1 MIISLLDFKKKI
13 SENLKKKKF
22 KKIYILTGKNSFYAA
37 GINKELSSIIKKVK
51 FRIYFKKR
59 NFPEVLELKK
69 IISELNKFK
78 PDLIIAIGG
87 GAVLDYAKIANN
99 ISKVDGLK
107 ERIKQSKIKFKKR
120 SFLIAIP
127 TTAGSGAE
135 VTPNAVLYIK
145 NIKYSLEDTNLK
157 PDKFFLVPDLIL
169 SCNYKLKAASGFD
182 AIAQAVESLMSKK
195 SNLKSVKF
203 AILSLKLSLNN
214 FLDFIKNP
222 NPHNA
227 KIMSK
232 AANYAGK
239 AIAISRT
246 TAPHALSYPFTA
258 HYGISHG
265 QAVAIT
271 FDEVLKFNYGKKD
284 KSTTRFNLNS
294 RFKKLFKLTRTKSI
308 YELVTFFKNI
318 KVKTGLKVSNIK
330 PTKGTINKILSEIN
344 AQRLKNNPVE
354 LEKNDLK
361 KILFRSLK

>member
-1 MIISLLDFKKKI
+1 MTITLPAFKNKI
-13 SENLKKKKF
+13 LELLKKKKY
-22 KKIYILTGKNSFYAA
+22 KKIFILTGKNSFYAA
-37 GINKELSSIIKKVK
+37 GINKELISIIKKVQYK
-51 FRIYFKKR
+51 IFFKKKS
-59 NFPEVLELKK
+59 FPELLELKK
-69 IISELNKFK
+69 IISRLNEFK
-78 PDLIIAIGG
+78 PDLLIAIGG

-99 ISKVDGLK
+99 ISKVNGLK
-107 ERIKQSKIKFKKR
+107 ERIKVSKIKFKKK
-120 SFLIAIP
+120 SYLIAIP

-135 VTPNAVLYIK
+135 VTPFAVLYIK

-157 PDKFFLVPDLIL
+157 PDNFILLPNLIL
-169 SCNYKLKAASGFD
+169 NCNKKLKASSGFD

-203 AILSLKLSLNN
+203 AILSLKLSINN
-214 FLDFIKNP
+214 FLDFVKRP
-222 NPHNA
+222 NFQNA

-271 FDEVLKFNYGKKD
+271 FDEVLKFNFENKY
-284 KSTTRFNLNS
+284 KSTASFNLNS
-294 RFKKLFKLTRTKSI
+294 RFKILFKLTNKKNIS
-308 YELVTFFKNI
+308 ELVNFFKNM
-318 KVKTGLKVSNIK
+318 KVKTGLKVNNIK
-330 PTKGTINKILSEIN
+330 PTKRTIEKILKEIN

-354 LEKNDLK
+354 LEKDDLK
-361 KILFRSLK
+361 EILFKSLK

>member
-1 MIISLLDFKKKI
+1 M
-13 SENLKKKKF
+13 
-22 KKIYILTGKNSFYAA
+22 TGKNSFYAA
-37 GINKELSSIIKKVK
+37 GINKELSSILKKVK
-51 FRIYFKKR
+51 FRIYFKKK
-59 NFPEVLELKK
+59 NFPEVFELKK

-99 ISKVDGLK
+99 ISNVNGLK
-107 ERIKQSKIKFKKR
+107 ERIKQSKIKFKKK

-195 SNLKSVKF
+195 SNFKSVKF

-214 FLDFIKNP
+214 FLYFIKKP
-222 NPHNA
+222 NLHNA

-271 FDEVLKFNYGKKD
+271 FNEVLKFNYEKKD
-284 KSTTRFNLNS
+284 KSTTNFNLNS

-308 YELVTFFKNI
+308 SELVTFFKNI

-330 PTKGTINKILSEIN
+330 PTKVTINKILSEIN
-344 AQRLKNNPVE
+344 AQRLKNNPVK
-354 LEKNDLK
+354 LEKNDLEE
-361 KILFRSLK
+361 ILFKSLK